1 MEKKRRIINREEVEQ
16 VTTASQDEETTIME
30 VEKDEE
36 STLATVFENC
46 AKVEDY
52 DVESQNAN
60 EESTEDVAEETVEAE
75 ESTALTEMVDNA
87 DEVIDSVLENIV
99 AEIIEDGENT
109 DNIKVE
115 QSEFSYANKE
125 ITSANGQYILEM
137 VNTLTPETML
147 SSGVQFF
154 LREKLTGELLIGSE
168 CNLKIDRD
176 KILNSDNHTVMNVIK
191 KYDIGF
197 TQKAI
202 EMAWEKAKELLNTGK
217 MIKVGTS
224 SSLTILEAYRAV
236 VIEVLRRK
244 SKNTEEL
251 NQKGKSEYLT
261 ENDELWIKTTKLA
274 EILDYVDAGFKPAT
288 FCKRLAIAGGING
301 FDYITPTGHGYAT
314 NTNSN
319 VRYYVLKIPKEF
331 YEELV
336 KEGLVKKNAS

>member
-1 MEKKRRIINREEVEQ
+1 MEKKKRFINRNTVVEDNA
-16 VTTASQDEETTIME
+16 VSQDEETPK
-30 VEKDEE
+30 VED
-36 STLATVFENC
+36 SALATVFGNC
-46 AKVEDY
+46 AKVEDGT
-52 DVESQNAN
+52 VEQSQSSVA
-60 EESTEDVAEETVEAE
+60 EITEDVAEETVEAE

-99 AEIIEDGENT
+99 AEITEDGETT

-115 QSEFSYANKE
+115 QSEFSYVNKE

-154 LREKLTGELLIGSE
+154 LRDKLTGELLIGSE
-168 CNLKIDRD
+168 SNLKLERD

-191 KYDIGF
+191 KYDIEF
-197 TQKAI
+197 TEESIELAWTKAR
-202 EMAWEKAKELLNTGK
+202 ELLNTGK
-217 MIKVGTS
+217 MVKVGTS

-236 VIEVLRRK
+236 VIEILRRK
-244 SKNTEEL
+244 HKNVDDT
-251 NQKGKSEYLT
+251 NKKGESDYLT